1 MSLSRPNHPGLER
14 CDHSGECS
22 VDLSIQPTWLQWRN
36 NELDSSLTLVCC
48 GEKTDTRPQERVS
61 DQVSRYFIISSIQEM
76 LAWTPYCPK
85 DKRLSSLDNRV
96 SNLAVISMNFKK
108 IKLPKIK
115 ELIGDS
121 SCEISFKNINSFSD
135 KIEEINQVGQLSVH
149 AGRTPVQPAWTYVC
163 PEWIGIQPAWTYVC
177 PLWTYLCP
185 TSNFIE
191 TKMCLNFSH
200 HANTLF

>member
-1 MSLSRPNHPGLER
+1 
-14 CDHSGECS
+14 
-22 VDLSIQPTWLQWRN
+22 
-36 NELDSSLTLVCC
+36 
-48 GEKTDTRPQERVS
+48 
-61 DQVSRYFIISSIQEM
+61 M

-185 TSNFIE
+185 TSNFNE

-200 HANTLF
+200 QLPCHIQRHCPGSQYSSLFLISQNLILPAMLCISYNKIISSMEGLILSGLRTAGNVHSQLLPVVLGKRFN

>member
-1 MSLSRPNHPGLER
+1 MVQSMITIFFIFILFFLLCNEYSFQSSSCFSWNYEKQIPFLLEYFASLKCGGRVIR
-14 CDHSGECS
+14 YMMI
-22 VDLSIQPTWLQWRN
+22 LSIAVL
-36 NELDSSLTLVCC
+36 
-48 GEKTDTRPQERVS
+48 
-61 DQVSRYFIISSIQEM
+61 EM

>member
-1 MSLSRPNHPGLER
+1 
-14 CDHSGECS
+14 
-22 VDLSIQPTWLQWRN
+22 
-36 NELDSSLTLVCC
+36 
-48 GEKTDTRPQERVS
+48 
-61 DQVSRYFIISSIQEM
+61 M
-76 LAWTPYCPK
+76 LA
-85 DKRLSSLDNRV
+85 LSTLDNHV
-96 SNLAVISMNFKK
+96 SNLAVNINEFQK

-149 AGRTPVQPAWTYVC
+149 AGLTPVQPAWTYVC

>member
-1 MSLSRPNHPGLER
+1 MEIICSASYLELSK
-14 CDHSGECS
+14 
-22 VDLSIQPTWLQWRN
+22 LQAVFN
-36 NELDSSLTLVCC
+36 CLFNC
-48 GEKTDTRPQERVS
+48 
-61 DQVSRYFIISSIQEM
+61 
-76 LAWTPYCPK
+76 
-85 DKRLSSLDNRV
+85 
-96 SNLAVISMNFKK
+96 LAVISMNFKK

-191 TKMCLNFSH
+191 TKMCLILPSCQYIVLR
-200 HANTLF
+200 TPIMLS

>member
-1 MSLSRPNHPGLER
+1 MPMLQELSNEIPITSVTILEA
-14 CDHSGECS
+14 CP
-22 VDLSIQPTWLQWRN
+22 LWLLIRYTFFYWKGI
-36 NELDSSLTLVCC
+36 ELVN
-48 GEKTDTRPQERVS
+48 KTERVFEDLYCLKHS
-61 DQVSRYFIISSIQEM
+61 TITVLEM

>member
-1 MSLSRPNHPGLER
+1 MPY
-14 CDHSGECS
+14 
-22 VDLSIQPTWLQWRN
+22 T
-36 NELDSSLTLVCC
+36 
-48 GEKTDTRPQERVS
+48 
-61 DQVSRYFIISSIQEM
+61 IQEM

-149 AGRTPVQPAWTYVC
+149 TGRTPVQPAWTYVC